1 MFQALAR
8 VSYRNRRRVVLLW
21 LLAFVGL
28 GYLGAQVG
36 GAYSQSLSLSGTE
49 SQRAADVLTAR
60 FPARAGDSG
69 QIVFAARAGVRSATV
84 QSRMEQL
91 LTGVSRIP
99 EVVNVASPYAKS
111 GAGQIAHDGSI
122 AFATVQFDRQESDI
136 ATSTKDAVHTLVDRA
151 NADTAG
157 VRIELGGRVFQQMGS
172 LGPAELI
179 GIVAA
184 IVILLIAFGS
194 VLAMGLPIMV
204 ALFGVGIGAAF
215 VEILSHTISTPDF
228 TTQLASMIGIGVGID
243 YALFI
248 VTRYREALHDGL
260 EPEAAVVRAIDTAG
274 RAVVFAGST
283 VVISILGL
291 FLMGVSFVYGLAIGT
306 SITVAVVMAASV
318 TLLPAVLGFAG
329 HTIDKLSV
337 FRSRRKG
344 VRDSIWFRWSRVV
357 QRRPWPAFAAGLIV
371 LAVFAV
377 PLFSI
382 RLGFPDAGANPKSDT
397 TRRAYDLVADGFGAG
412 LNGPLVLAAEYP
424 PGTDPTP
431 VLAQLE
437 RALRATPDVSAVL
450 PPVVSTTGAAAV
462 ITVLPTAAPQSDRTS
477 ALVHALRDHTIPAAV
492 QGTNVSVHV
501 GGLTAAGIDVSD
513 RLAARLPLF
522 IGAVLALSFLFL
534 LAVFRSVLVP
544 LKAVVMNLLS
554 IGAAY
559 GIIVAIFQWGWLAG
573 IVGIDK
579 PGPIAPFIPMMMFA
593 ILFGLS
599 MDYEVFLL
607 SRIREEY
614 DRTGDNALAVADG
627 LAATARVITAAALI
641 MVTVFGSFV
650 FGDNSV
656 VKLFGLG
663 LAAAILIDATV
674 VRMVLVPATMEL
686 LGDSNWWFPRIL
698 DRIIPRLLVEPID
711 DVDHELADLVDHQP
725 TLR

>member
-8 VSYRNRRRVVLLW
+8 VSYRRRRRVVGVW
-21 LLAFVGL
+21 LLLLVGL
-28 GYLGAQVG
+28 SFAGAQLG
-36 GAYSQSLSLSGTE
+36 GAFSQSLSLPGTE
-49 SQRAADVLTAR
+49 SQRATDVLSAR
-60 FPARAGDSG
+60 FPARAGDEG
-69 QIVFAARAGVRSATV
+69 QIVFAATSGVRSATV
-84 QSRMEQL
+84 QSRMNAL
-91 LTGVSRIP
+91 FADVARVP
-99 EVVNVASPYAKS
+99 EVTGVASPYAKN
-111 GAGQIAHDGSI
+111 GASQIARDGTI
-122 AFATVQFDRQESDI
+122 AYATVQFDRRQSDI
-136 ATSTKDAVHTLVDRA
+136 ATSTKDAIHALADRA
-151 NADTAG
+151 NANGAG
-157 VRIELGGRVFQQMGS
+157 IRVELGGSVFQKMGS
-172 LGPAELI
+172 LGPAELV

-184 IVILLIAFGS
+184 IIILLIAFGS

-204 ALFGVGIGAAF
+204 ALFGVGIGVAL
-215 VEILSHTISTPDF
+215 VEVLSHTISTPDF

-248 VTRYREALHDGL
+248 VTRYRDALHDGL

-306 SITVAVVMAASV
+306 SVTVAVVMLASV

-329 HTIDKLSV
+329 HNIDKLSV
-337 FRSRRKG
+337 LRRRRQG
-344 VRDSIWFRWSRVV
+344 VRTSMWFRWSRVV
-357 QRRPWPAFAAGLIV
+357 QRRPWPAFAAGLLVLVV
-371 LAVFAV
+371 LAI

-382 RLGFPDAGANPKSDT
+382 RLGFTDAGANPKSDT

-412 LNGPLVLAAEYP
+412 FNGPLVLAAEYP
-424 PGTDPTP
+424 SGTDPAP
-431 VLAQLE
+431 VLSQLE
-437 RALRATPDVSAVL
+437 QALRATPDVAVVL
-450 PPVVSTTGAAAV
+450 PPVVSPTGGAAV
-462 ITVLPTAAPQSDRTS
+462 ITVLPLAAPQSIRTS
-477 ALVHALRDHTIPAAV
+477 SLVHSLRDHAIPAAV
-492 QGTNVSVHV
+492 SGTNVQVHV

-513 RLAARLPLF
+513 RLASRLPLF

-544 LKAVVMNLLS
+544 LKAVVVNLLS

-559 GIIVAIFQWGWLAG
+559 GIIVAVFQWGWLG
-573 IVGIDK
+573 SVVGITK
-579 PGPIAPFIPMMMFA
+579 TGPIAPFIPMMMFA

-599 MDYEVFLL
+599 MDYEVFLI

-614 DRTGDNALAVADG
+614 DRTGDSGLAVADG

-641 MVTVFGSFV
+641 MVTVFASFV
-650 FGDNSV
+650 LSDNSIL
-656 VKLFGLG
+656 KLFGLG
-663 LAAAILIDATV
+663 LAVAILLDATV

-686 LGDSNWWFPRIL
+686 LGDRNWWFPRFL
-698 DRIIPRLLVEPID
+698 DRIVPRLLVEPVD
-711 DVDHELADLVDHQP
+711 DVDHELAELVDQQP

>member
-8 VSYRNRRRVVLLW
+8 VSYRNRRRVVGLW

-28 GYLGAQVG
+28 GFLGAQLG
-36 GAYSQSLSLSGTE
+36 GAYSQSFSLPGTE

-69 QIVFAARAGVRSATV
+69 QIVFAARGGVRSATV
-84 QSRMEQL
+84 QSRVEQL
-91 LTGVSRIP
+91 LTDVSRVP
-99 EVVNVASPYAKS
+99 EVASVASPYAKS
-111 GAGQIAHDGSI
+111 GASQIARDGSV
-122 AFATVQFDRQESDI
+122 AYATVQFDRHEADI
-136 ATSTKDAVHTLVDRA
+136 ATSTKDAIRTLVA
-151 NADTAG
+151 GVNTSGAG
-157 VRIELGGRVFQQMGS
+157 VRVELGGRVFQQMGS

-215 VEILSHTISTPDF
+215 VELLSHTISTPDF

-260 EPEAAVVRAIDTAG
+260 APEAAVVRAIDTAG

-291 FLMGVSFVYGLAIGT
+291 FLMGVAFVRGLAVGT
-306 SITVAVVMAASV
+306 SVTVAVVMLASV

-337 FRSRRKG
+337 FRRRRQG
-344 VRDSIWFRWSRVV
+344 VRTSIWYRWSRVV
-357 QRRPWPAFAAGLIV
+357 QHRPWPALAAGLIV
-371 LAVFAV
+371 LAVLAV

-382 RLGFPDAGANPKSDT
+382 RLGFPDAGANPTSDT

-412 LNGPLVLAAEYP
+412 SNGPLLLAAEYP

-431 VLAQLE
+431 VLGQLE
-437 RALRATPDVSAVL
+437 RALRATPDVAVVL
-450 PPVVSTTGAAAV
+450 PPVVSPTGGAAV
-462 ITVLPTAAPQSDRTS
+462 VTVLPAAAPQSERS
-477 ALVHALRDHTIPAAV
+477 SSLVHLLRDHTIPAAV

-544 LKAVVMNLLS
+544 LKAVVMNVLS

-559 GIIVAIFQWGWLAG
+559 GVIVAIFQWGWLG
-573 IVGIDK
+573 SIVGIAK

-641 MVTVFGSFV
+641 MVTVFASFV

-663 LAAAILIDATV
+663 LAAAIFIDATV

-686 LGDSNWWFPRIL
+686 LGDLNWWFPRFL
-698 DRIIPRLLVEPID
+698 NRIPRLLVEPID
-711 DVDHELADLVDHQP
+711 DVDDELAELLDHQP

>member
-1 MFQALAR
+1 MFRALAR
-8 VSYRNRRRVVLLW
+8 VSYRNRRRVVGLW

-28 GYLGAQVG
+28 GFLGAQLG
-36 GAYSQSLSLSGTE
+36 GAYSQSFSLPGTE
-49 SQRAADVLTAR
+49 SQRAADVLSAR

-69 QIVFAARAGVRSATV
+69 QIVFAARGGVRSATV
-84 QSRMEQL
+84 QSRLQQL
-91 LTGVSRIP
+91 LTDVSRVP
-99 EVVNVASPYAKS
+99 EVASVASPYAKS
-111 GAGQIAHDGSI
+111 GASQIARDGSV
-122 AFATVQFDRQESDI
+122 AYATVQFDRHESDI
-136 ATSTKDAVHTLVDRA
+136 ATSTKDAIRTLVDRA
-151 NADTAG
+151 NAGGAG
-157 VRIELGGRVFQQMGS
+157 VRVELGGRVFQQMGS

-215 VEILSHTISTPDF
+215 VELLSHTISTPDF

-260 EPEAAVVRAIDTAG
+260 APEAAVVRAIDTAG

-291 FLMGVSFVYGLAIGT
+291 FLMGVAFVRGLAIGT
-306 SITVAVVMAASV
+306 SVTVAVVMLASV
-318 TLLPAVLGFAG
+318 TLLPAVLGIAG

-337 FRSRRKG
+337 FRHRRQG
-344 VRDSIWFRWSRVV
+344 VRASIWYRWSRVV
-357 QRRPWPAFAAGLIV
+357 QHRPWPALAAGLIV
-371 LAVFAV
+371 LAVLAV

-382 RLGFPDAGANPKSDT
+382 RLGFPDAGANPTSDT
-397 TRRAYDLVADGFGAG
+397 TRRAYDLVANGFGAG
-412 LNGPLVLAAEYP
+412 SNGPLVLAAEYP

-431 VLAQLE
+431 VLGQLE
-437 RALRATPDVSAVL
+437 RALRATPDVAVVL
-450 PPVVSTTGAAAV
+450 PPVVSPTGGAAV
-462 ITVLPTAAPQSDRTS
+462 VTVLPAAAPQSERS
-477 ALVHALRDHTIPAAV
+477 SSLVHLLRDHTIPAAV

-544 LKAVVMNLLS
+544 LKAVVMNVLS

-559 GIIVAIFQWGWLAG
+559 GVIVAIFQWGWLGSIIG
-573 IVGIDK
+573 IAK

-641 MVTVFGSFV
+641 MVTVFASFV

-663 LAAAILIDATV
+663 LAAAILIDATI

-686 LGDSNWWFPRIL
+686 LGDLNWWFPRFL
-698 DRIIPRLLVEPID
+698 NRIIPRLLVEPID
-711 DVDHELADLVDHQP
+711 DVDDELAELIDHQP